1 MKKLIANF
9 LVISIFA
16 ITAAA
21 DDGQY
26 NPLKTTCLAGHIN
39 SPGVTCTPPPEGG
52 NRMTTTETG
61 EDSDTIFTA
70 ISNFFSE
77 YDLFESF

>member
-1 MKKLIANF
+1 MKKLTATF
-9 LVISIFA
+9 LAISIFA
-16 ITAAA
+16 IVATA

-39 SPGVTCTPPPEGG
+39 SPGVTCTPPPHG
-52 NRMTTTETG
+52 NQMTTEMG

-70 ISNFFSE
+70 ISKFFSE